1 MGFGMSY
8 ELLIVLFVVVAG
20 LLFIDLNMT
29 DLYVPFL
36 QLAMFIGIIFLAT
49 GWAKRDYDE
58 FFTGI
63 ALIIGA
69 LAMLSA
75 APTYVTG
82 NVDKT
87 AVIQGVAWPI
97 TTLMQ
102 LAYAIG
108 PIGLGILLLVIA
120 YIISRAK

>member
-8 ELLIVLFVVVAG
+8 ELLIVLFVIVAG

-29 DLYVPFL
+29 DLYIPFL
-36 QLAMFIGIIFLAT
+36 QLAMFIGIVFLAT

-75 APTYVTG
+75 APTYVPG
-82 NVDKT
+82 GVNKVS
-87 AVIQGVAWPI
+87 VIQGVTWPI
-97 TTLMQ
+97 TWAMQ

-108 PIGLGILLLVIA
+108 PIGLGILLLVVA
-120 YIISRAK
+120 YILSRAK